1 MDLQLQEMRRTGDA
15 RIVVADALFATGLQR
30 VFLEIEA
37 GCRDLSQVFFD
48 DTLVLRGR
56 RNDAGLEDCAV
67 ATETIAVIEDTAGRL
82 SAGMAH
88 GGLRYRQDK
97 GP

>member
-56 RNDAGLEDCAV
+56 RNG
-67 ATETIAVIEDTAGRL
+67 TE
-82 SAGMAH
+82 S
-88 GGLRYRQDK
+88 
-97 GP
+97 